1 MKKLTLLVLIIIAVV
16 SCSKMNDQDYLNRA
30 ESEVKDKKINEAVA
44 DLQTLLK
51 EFPESKLAPKA
62 LVQLATIYQ
71 GQLVKGLTMRESF
84 DKSQKYFKEV
94 YDKYQNS
101 EEAPSA
107 LFMSSFILAN
117 HLHRFDE
124 ATAGYKLFIEKYPD
138 NPLVVSAKDELDNM
152 GLSPEEI
159 LKKKEVAKN

>member
-1 MKKLTLLVLIIIAVV
+1 MKKLTLLILIIIAVV
-16 SCSKMNDQDYLNRA
+16 SCSKMNDLDYLNRA

-51 EFPESKLAPKA
+51 EFPDSKLVPKT
-62 LVQLATIYQ
+62 LIQLASIYQ

-94 YDKYQNS
+94 YDKYPNS

-117 HLHRFDE
+117 HLHRFNE
-124 ATAGYKLFIEKYPD
+124 ATAGYKLFIEKYPN

>member
-16 SCSKMNDQDYLNRA
+16 SCSKTNDQDYLNRA